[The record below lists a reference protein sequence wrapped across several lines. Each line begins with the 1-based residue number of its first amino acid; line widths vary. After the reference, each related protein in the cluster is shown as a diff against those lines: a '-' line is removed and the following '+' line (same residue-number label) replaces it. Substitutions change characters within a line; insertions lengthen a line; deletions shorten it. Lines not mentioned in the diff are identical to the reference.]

1 MSSSW
6 TMANITNPTQ
16 TPSSEVD
23 SYEDFNPYDYEEFSD
38 SDEER
43 DYHQSRLES
52 LERYQKEE
60 LRLRNE
66 ELRLRNEELSPI
78 MKKFYD
84 NAIENAI
91 RMEKTGPTSAQIE
104 SHLIAFVC
112 PSIIP
117 FLDHPYRIETYEEH
131 MALLK
136 FHRCSEEEQQRL
148 KEEYRR
154 TMLNHK

>member
-23 SYEDFNPYDYEEFSD
+23 SYEEFSD

-43 DYHQSRLES
+43 DYHQRRLES
-52 LERYQKEE
+52 LERYQK
-60 LRLRNE
+60 E